1 MTTPTEVRQRV
12 IELVDQLPT
21 EMLVEAIDFLE
32 FLSFKTNRRGK
43 VAESKPEEKAL
54 LQIIQR
60 RLPPEEQTRLDH
72 LRQKNEMGELTEAE
86 QSELLAYVE
95 RVECEDAERA
105 EALIQLAKIRNVDL
119 ATLIDEFTS
128 KERTLNAI

>member
-1 MTTPTEVRQRV
+1 MTTPTEIRKRV
-12 IELVDQLPT
+12 IELVEQLPP

-32 FLSFKTNRRGK
+32 FLSYKTNRQRK
-43 VAESKPEEKAL
+43 VAESKPEQKAL

-60 RLPPEEQTRLDH
+60 RLPPEEQTRLAH

-86 QSELLAYVE
+86 QGELLAYVE

-128 KERTLNAI
+128 EERTANAV

>member
-32 FLSFKTNRRGK
+32 FLSFKTNRRAK

-72 LRQKNEMGELTEAE
+72 LRQKNEMGELTEVE

-128 KERTLNAI
+128 KETTLNAI